1 MSKDSSSFFL
11 ELGSSKIV
19 LSYSDTIHNKIITEE
34 ENIFNDMDKNNLF
47 LNFKTNKI
55 ENTIYELEKKNSIYI
70 NNINLLIDDTDLTT
84 ITFTVSKQINFN
96 AFEKK
101 DLEYLIQDAKQ
112 TILKFNSEYEI
123 LHIFITDLWGDE
135 EKFDDFDKIKKC
147 KKISLDLLFVCI
159 PIKKIEYFKKIF
171 SKNHINISKIL
182 ISSYSKTFYLISN
195 SNLIHEDKVFIDLGL
210 KKTAIL
216 FYRKNVL
223 KYFEIIPL
231 GSNHVNKDL
240 MKILNIDYSSSEFI
254 KKNFHKKNFLSS
266 PKYKSIVDNFRIKE
280 ENEKLINKIIKYRID
295 EILEISIKKVSKQ
308 FPKFDAHQKIKL
320 ILFGNGSKVFNFNSI
335 DLQKYLPVSD
345 EIDIYKDED
354 FNIYD
359 CGNFI
364 NSGSNPNEVIL
375 VPKKM
380 SKMGFFEKLFH
391 FLR

>member
-1 MSKDSSSFFL
+1 MSKDSSPFFL
-11 ELGSSKIV
+11 ELGSSKII
-19 LSYSDTIHNKIITEE
+19 LSYIDTIHNKIIIEE
-34 ENIFNDMDKNNLF
+34 ENILNDKDQNNLF
-47 LNFKTNKI
+47 LNSKKNKI
-55 ENTIYELEKKNSIYI
+55 ENTIYQLEKKNSIYI
-70 NNINLLIDDTDLTT
+70 NNINLLIDDKDLIT
-84 ITFTVSKQINFN
+84 ITFSVSKQINFN
-96 AFEKK
+96 LFEKK

-123 LHIFITDLWGDE
+123 LHIFITDLFGDD

-159 PIKKIEYFKKIF
+159 PIEKIEYFKKIF
-171 SKNHINISKIL
+171 SKNHINVSKIL
-182 ISSYSKTFYLISN
+182 ISSYSKTFYLINN
-195 SNLIHEDKVFIDLGL
+195 SNLIHEDKIFIDLGF

-254 KKNFHKKNFLSS
+254 KKNFHKKNFLLS
-266 PKYKSIVDNFRIKE
+266 PKYKSIVDNFKIKE

-308 FPKFDAHQKIKL
+308 LPKFDENQKIKL

>member
-1 MSKDSSSFFL
+1 
-11 ELGSSKIV
+11 
-19 LSYSDTIHNKIITEE
+19 
-34 ENIFNDMDKNNLF
+34 
-47 LNFKTNKI
+47 
-55 ENTIYELEKKNSIYI
+55 
-70 NNINLLIDDTDLTT
+70 
-84 ITFTVSKQINFN
+84 
-96 AFEKK
+96 
-101 DLEYLIQDAKQ
+101 
-112 TILKFNSEYEI
+112 
-123 LHIFITDLWGDE
+123 
-135 EKFDDFDKIKKC
+135 
-147 KKISLDLLFVCI
+147 
-159 PIKKIEYFKKIF
+159 
-171 SKNHINISKIL
+171 
-182 ISSYSKTFYLISN
+182 
-195 SNLIHEDKVFIDLGL
+195 
-210 KKTAIL
+210 
-216 FYRKNVL
+216 
-223 KYFEIIPL
+223 
-231 GSNHVNKDL
+231 

-254 KKNFHKKNFLSS
+254 KKNFHKKNFLLS
-266 PKYKSIVDNFRIKE
+266 PKYKSIVDNFKIKE

-308 FPKFDAHQKIKL
+308 FPKFDENQKIKL

>member
-1 MSKDSSSFFL
+1 MSKDSSPFFL
-11 ELGSSKIV
+11 ELGSSKII

-34 ENIFNDMDKNNLF
+34 ENILNDKDQNNLF
-47 LNFKTNKI
+47 LNSKINKI

-70 NNINLLIDDTDLTT
+70 NNINLLIDDTDLIT

-123 LHIFITDLWGDE
+123 LHIFITDLFGDD

-147 KKISLDLLFVCI
+147 KKISLDLLFACI

-182 ISSYSKTFYLISN
+182 ISSYSKTFYLINN

-254 KKNFHKKNFLSS
+254 KKNFHKRNFLLS
-266 PKYKSIVDNFRIKE
+266 PKYKSIVDNFKIKE
-280 ENEKLINKIIKYRID
+280 DNEKLINKIIKYRID
-295 EILEISIKKVSKQ
+295 EILEISIKKVSKK
-308 FPKFDAHQKIKL
+308 FPKFDENQKVKL

>member
-70 NNINLLIDDTDLTT
+70 NNINLLIDDKDLIT
-84 ITFTVSKQINFN
+84 ITFSVSKQINFN
-96 AFEKK
+96 IFEKK

-123 LHIFITDLWGDE
+123 LHIFITDLFGDD

-159 PIKKIEYFKKIF
+159 PIEKIEHFEKIF

-182 ISSYSKTFYLISN
+182 ISSYSKTFYLINN

-254 KKNFHKKNFLSS
+254 KKNFHKKNFLLST
-266 PKYKSIVDNFRIKE
+266 KYKSIVDNFKIKE

-308 FPKFDAHQKIKL
+308 FSKFDMHKKVKL
-320 ILFGNGSKVFNFNSI
+320 ILFGKGSKVFNFNSI

-375 VPKKM
+375 VPKRM
-380 SKMGFFEKLFH
+380 TKMGFFEKLFH
-391 FLR
+391 YLR

>member
-1 MSKDSSSFFL
+1 MSKDSSPFFL
-11 ELGSSKIV
+11 ELGSSKII

-34 ENIFNDMDKNNLF
+34 ENILNDKDQNNLF
-47 LNFKTNKI
+47 LNSKTNKI
-55 ENTIYELEKKNSIYI
+55 ENTIYQLEKKNSIYI
-70 NNINLLIDDTDLTT
+70 NNINLLIDDKDLIT
-84 ITFTVSKQINFN
+84 ITFSVSKQINFN
-96 AFEKK
+96 LFEKK

-123 LHIFITDLWGDE
+123 LHIFITDLFGDD

-159 PIKKIEYFKKIF
+159 PIEKIEHFKKIF

-182 ISSYSKTFYLISN
+182 ISSYSKTFYLINN

-216 FYRKNVL
+216 FYKKNVL

-254 KKNFHKKNFLSS
+254 KKNFHKKNFLLS
-266 PKYKSIVDNFRIKE
+266 PKYKSIVDHFKIKE

-308 FPKFDAHQKIKL
+308 FPKLDAHQKIKL

-364 NSGSNPNEVIL
+364 NSGSNSNEVIL

>member
-1 MSKDSSSFFL
+1 MSKDSSPFFL
-11 ELGSSKIV
+11 ELGSSKII

-34 ENIFNDMDKNNLF
+34 ENILNDKDQNNLF
-47 LNFKTNKI
+47 LHSKKNKI
-55 ENTIYELEKKNSIYI
+55 ENTIYQLEKKNSIYI
-70 NNINLLIDDTDLTT
+70 NNINLLIDDKDLIT
-84 ITFTVSKQINFN
+84 ITFSVSKQINFN
-96 AFEKK
+96 IFEKK

-182 ISSYSKTFYLISN
+182 ISSYTKTFYLINN
-195 SNLIHEDKVFIDLGL
+195 SNLTHEDKIFIDLGL

-254 KKNFHKKNFLSS
+254 KKNFHKKNFLLS
-266 PKYKSIVDNFRIKE
+266 PKYKSIVDNFKIKE

>member
-1 MSKDSSSFFL
+1 MSKDSSPFFL
-11 ELGSSKIV
+11 ELGSSKII

-34 ENIFNDMDKNNLF
+34 ENILNDKDQNNLF
-47 LNFKTNKI
+47 LNSKTNKI

-70 NNINLLIDDTDLTT
+70 NNINLLIDDTDLIT

-123 LHIFITDLWGDE
+123 LHIFITDLFGDD

-182 ISSYSKTFYLISN
+182 ISSYSKTFYLINN
-195 SNLIHEDKVFIDLGL
+195 SNLTHEDKIFIDLGL

-240 MKILNIDYSSSEFI
+240 MKILNVDYSSSEFI
-254 KKNFHKKNFLSS
+254 KKNFH
-266 PKYKSIVDNFRIKE
+266 
-280 ENEKLINKIIKYRID
+280 
-295 EILEISIKKVSKQ
+295 
-308 FPKFDAHQKIKL
+308 
-320 ILFGNGSKVFNFNSI
+320 
-335 DLQKYLPVSD
+335 
-345 EIDIYKDED
+345 
-354 FNIYD
+354 
-359 CGNFI
+359 
-364 NSGSNPNEVIL
+364 
-375 VPKKM
+375 
-380 SKMGFFEKLFH
+380 
-391 FLR
+391 

>member
-1 MSKDSSSFFL
+1 MSKDTSPFFL
-11 ELGSSKIV
+11 ELGSSKII

-34 ENIFNDMDKNNLF
+34 ENILNDKDQNNLF
-47 LNFKTNKI
+47 LNSKTNKI
-55 ENTIYELEKKNSIYI
+55 ENIIYQLEKKNSIYI
-70 NNINLLIDDTDLTT
+70 NNINLLIDDKDLIT
-84 ITFTVSKQINFN
+84 ITFSVSKQINFN
-96 AFEKK
+96 IFEKK

-123 LHIFITDLWGDE
+123 LHIFITDLFGDD

-159 PIKKIEYFKKIF
+159 PIEKIEHFEKIF

-182 ISSYSKTFYLISN
+182 ISSYSKTFYLINN

-254 KKNFHKKNFLSS
+254 KKNFHKKNFLLS
-266 PKYKSIVDNFRIKE
+266 PKYKSIVDHFKIKG

-308 FPKFDAHQKIKL
+308 FPKFDDNQKIKL

-335 DLQKYLPVSD
+335 DLQKYLPVGD

-364 NSGSNPNEVIL
+364 NSGSNSNEVIL